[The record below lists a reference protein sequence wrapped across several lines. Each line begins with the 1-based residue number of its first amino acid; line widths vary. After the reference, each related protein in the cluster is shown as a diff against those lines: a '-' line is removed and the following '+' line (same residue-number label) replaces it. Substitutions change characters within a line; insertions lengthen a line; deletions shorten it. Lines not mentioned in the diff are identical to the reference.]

1 MKNFEIDKIHWIIQ
15 FSVFCSVLLLFFFL
29 PRVVDL
35 EGLFFLSVS
44 PKILLI
50 PSFLSIVISLLGI
63 FLRRRYKK
71 ALKLCFFDDFIFWN
85 IFSLS
90 LSLVAIFHYIG
101 VNFVYGMVVQI
112 FGYFGL
118 VMGYSNEL
126 RNEIIRKK

>member
-112 FGYFGL
+112 FGYVGL
-118 VMGYSNEL
+118 VMGYANEL

>member
-1 MKNFEIDKIHWIIQ
+1 MENFEIDKIHWIIQ

-112 FGYFGL
+112 FGYVGL
-118 VMGYSNEL
+118 VMGYANEL